1 MPISR
6 ENLHID
12 QILTLKEILG
22 VTLIANK
29 G

>member
-1 MPISR
+1 MPISK

-12 QILTLKEILG
+12 QILTLKQILG
-22 VTLIANK
+22 VTLIAYM